1 MKYVFIVN
9 PIAGNDNKAKIF
21 SRIKSTFRLIDD
33 EMIVEP
39 THAQGEAKLIAQ
51 KYAAQYGSDCV
62 IVSCGGDGT
71 VHELQ
76 TALQTRIHL
85 CFFYLSVQ
93 AMTLQ
98 KKFTVLKKLMLKM

>member
-9 PIAGNDNKAKIF
+9 PVAGNDNKAKIF

-39 THAQGEAKLIAQ
+39 THAQGEAKLIGE
-51 KYAAQYGSDCV
+51 KYATECGSDCV

-71 VHELQ
+71 VN
-76 TALQTRIHL
+76 
-85 CFFYLSVQ
+85 YLS
-93 AMTLQ
+93 LIHI
-98 KKFTVLKKLMLKM
+98 

>member
-9 PIAGNDNKAKIF
+9 PVAGNDNKAKIF

-39 THAQGEAKLIAQ
+39 THAQGEAKLIAE

-62 IVSCGGDGT
+62 IVSCGGDGARNCKRPCKHGYT
-71 VHELQ
+71 F
-76 TALQTRIHL
+76 A
-85 CFFYLSVQ
+85 S
-93 AMTLQ
+93 
-98 KKFTVLKKLMLKM
+98 FTSRNGQ

>member
-39 THAQGEAKLIAQ
+39 THCLLYTSPSPRDRG
-51 KYAAQYGSDCV
+51 
-62 IVSCGGDGT
+62 
-71 VHELQ
+71 
-76 TALQTRIHL
+76 
-85 CFFYLSVQ
+85 
-93 AMTLQ
+93 
-98 KKFTVLKKLMLKM
+98 